1 VFSTTEKANEL
12 KGINAKQLEAKR
24 KISPLVTQGAVSMAC
39 SRIAG
44 DDELRCA
51 HRKGLLSS
59 AYQVNIFN
67 NKIWNSTHIR
77 QPISFLFT
85 TRV

>member
-12 KGINAKQLEAKR
+12 KGINAKQFEAKR
-24 KISPLVTQGAVSMAC
+24 KISPLVTQGAVC
-39 SRIAG
+39 TVCPGIAG

-59 AYQVNIFN
+59 AYQAKIFDN
-67 NKIWNSTHIR
+67 ET
-77 QPISFLFT
+77 
-85 TRV
+85 